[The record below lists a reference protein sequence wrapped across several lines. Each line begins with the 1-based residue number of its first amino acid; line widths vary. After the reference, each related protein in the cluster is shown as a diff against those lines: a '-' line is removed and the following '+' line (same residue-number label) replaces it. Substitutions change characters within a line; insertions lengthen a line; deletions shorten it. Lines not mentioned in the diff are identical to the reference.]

1 MQVKWTVKDIPD
13 QSGRLAVV
21 TGANSGLGLVAARE
35 LARAGATVVVACRNI
50 GKAADTIRSAVPG
63 ASVDVEQ
70 LDLADLASVR
80 AFAARIAGQRD
91 RVDLLINNAGV
102 MAPPRRT
109 TADGF
114 ESQLGTNHL
123 GHFALT
129 GLLLGTLLAAPRP
142 RVVTLSSAA
151 HMMGKINFDDLQGE
165 RRYQHWLAYGQSKLA
180 NLLFCFELQRR
191 AVAAGTNLE
200 SMAAHPGYAATNLQS
215 AGPGIAAER
224 WAMAVANRV
233 VAQSADMGAL
243 PTLYAATV
251 PDLPGGTFVGPD
263 SWVGMRGHPHVVS
276 AGKRAYDSG
285 AARRLWVVSE
295 QLTGVDY
302 EFGAAVAA

>member
-1 MQVKWTVKDIPD
+1 
-13 QSGRLAVV
+13 
-21 TGANSGLGLVAARE
+21 
-35 LARAGATVVVACRNI
+35 
-50 GKAADTIRSAVPG
+50 
-63 ASVDVEQ
+63 
-70 LDLADLASVR
+70 
-80 AFAARIAGQRD
+80 
-91 RVDLLINNAGV
+91 
-102 MAPPRRT
+102 
-109 TADGF
+109 
-114 ESQLGTNHL
+114 
-123 GHFALT
+123 
-129 GLLLGTLLAAPRP
+129 
-142 RVVTLSSAA
+142 
-151 HMMGKINFDDLQGE
+151 
-165 RRYQHWLAYGQSKLA
+165 
-180 NLLFCFELQRR
+180 
-191 AVAAGTNLE
+191 
-200 SMAAHPGYAATNLQS
+200 MAAHPGYAATNLQS